1 MSITRRNFLQ
11 RMGAAGI
18 VSLGAAP
25 PRFLRQAAYA
35 ADIEGKAS
43 NGRILVMIQLAGG
56 NDGLNTVIPYGDPEY
71 RRARPGIGI
80 GEGSVLRIDD
90 YLGLH
95 PQMEGLKQLYDDGVL
110 GIVQGVGYPNPD
122 RSHFRSM
129 DIWQSAR
136 PQSER
141 TEVGWLGRCLDLN
154 VERHAGTVPAIALGT
169 DQVPLSLVSS
179 KFNVPTLRD
188 ISDYELRL
196 GPGSQADRQARRGL
210 MSQLATG
217 ESVPGS
223 NLDYLRRT
231 QAGALAMSDRLKAV
245 AAIYRPT
252 TDYPQNELARR
263 LKSVVQLIAGELG
276 TRIFFL
282 SLGGFDTH
290 AQQAAAHRALLTEFS
305 SAVAAFTRDLKG
317 HGLQDRVLLVSFSE
331 FGRRVQENGSL
342 GTDHGAASQMFVVSP
357 TGKGGLFG
365 AHPSLTDLSQGDLK
379 YHTDF
384 RSVYATILDNWLGV
398 TSQTVLGGKFPTI
411 DFV

>member
-1 MSITRRNFLQ
+1 MRLTRRTFMR
-11 RMGAAGI
+11 RMGAASI
-18 VSLGAAP
+18 LSLGASP
-25 PRFLRQAAYA
+25 PRFLTQAARA
-35 ADIEGKAS
+35 AEADGRATD
-43 NGRILVMIQLAGG
+43 GRILVVIQLAGG
-56 NDGLNTVIPYGDPEY
+56 NDGLNTVIPFGDPEY

-80 GEGSVLRIDD
+80 AKGSVLRIDD

-95 PQMEGLKQLYDDGVL
+95 PQMKGLKGLYDEGVL
-110 GIVQGVGYPNPD
+110 GIVQGVGYPNPN

-129 DIWQSAR
+129 DIWQTAR
-136 PQSER
+136 PESER
-141 TEVGWLGRCLDLN
+141 TETGWLGRCLDLN
-154 VERHAGTVPAIALGT
+154 AERHAGTVPALALGT

-179 KFNVPTLRD
+179 KFNVPTLRRM
-188 ISDYELRL
+188 SDYELQL
-196 GPGSQADRQARRGL
+196 GPGSQADRQARRAL

-223 NLDYLRRT
+223 DLDYLRRT
-231 QAGALAMSDRLKAV
+231 TAGALAMSDRLKEV
-245 AAIYRPT
+245 AATYQPT
-252 TDYPQNELARR
+252 TSYPANGLGQR
-263 LKSVVQLIAGELG
+263 LKAVVQLIAAELG

-290 AQQAAAHRALLTEFS
+290 SQQVAAHRALLAEFS
-305 SAVAAFTRDLKG
+305 SAVAAFTRDLEG

-357 TGKGGLFG
+357 TAKGGLYG